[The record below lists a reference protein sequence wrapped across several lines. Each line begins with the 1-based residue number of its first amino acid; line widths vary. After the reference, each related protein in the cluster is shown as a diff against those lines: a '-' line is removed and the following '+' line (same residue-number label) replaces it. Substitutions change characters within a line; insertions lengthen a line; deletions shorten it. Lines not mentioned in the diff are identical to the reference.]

1 SLADVMED
9 AAVLA
14 ERGFPMHHFMADN
27 LKEGAEQMRQWPSSA
42 AIFLPG
48 GRTPAPGEV
57 FVQRDLGRT
66 MRRLMA
72 AGASAR
78 GRGREAG
85 LDAARDFF
93 YRGDLAREIAA
104 FYRAEGGLLTYD
116 DLAAFRA
123 QVEAPVSVR
132 FHEYEIFTCGPW
144 CQGPALAQALS
155 LLEGYDLKS

>member
-1 SLADVMED
+1 E
-9 AAVLA
+9 
-14 ERGFPMHHFMADN
+14 
-27 LKEGAEQMRQWPSSA
+27 
-42 AIFLPG
+42 
-48 GRTPAPGEV
+48 PGEV

-66 MRRLMA
+66 MRRLIA
-72 AGASAR
+72 AEASAR

-104 FYRAEGGLLTYD
+104 FYRAEGGLLAYE
-116 DLAAFRA
+116 DLASFRA
-123 QVEAPVSVR
+123 QVEQPVRVS

-155 LLEGYDLKS
+155 LLEGYDLRSLGHNSVAYVHLLTEALKLVFADRERYYGDPEFVDVPMDA